1 MQPKIL
7 INVKKLLLVG
17 AVALFGA
24 VNAQTKF
31 GVKAGYALSTMNVNE
46 NDLGALKSKS
56 GFYVGALVEHSLT
69 EKFALQAELQYANLG
84 AKVEE
89 SESGITVTENINM
102 NRILLPVSAKYFVT
116 PNFGIYGGP
125 FVSFKA
131 SNKVK
136 IKVKGTSVDAGTQD
150 EINEYEKMLEDYIN
164 GGLKSSEFGLFFGA
178 EVKVYKGLFADARY
192 SFGLSNQIKDPV
204 DGEKSK
210 LNFFQ
215 VGLGYK
221 F

>member
-1 MQPKIL
+1 M
-7 INVKKLLLVG
+7 KKLVLVG

-24 VNAQTKF
+24 MNAQTKF
-31 GVKAGYALSTMNVNE
+31 GVKAGYALSTMNISE
-46 NDLGALKSKS
+46 NDLGSLKSKS
-56 GFYVGALVEHSLT
+56 GFYVGALVEHKLT
-69 EKFALQAELQYANLG
+69 DKFALQAELQYANLG

-102 NRILLPVSAKYFVT
+102 NRILLPLSAKYFVS
-116 PNFGIYGGP
+116 PNFAFYGGP

-131 SNKVK
+131 SNKVD
-136 IKVKGTSVDAGTQD
+136 IKVKGTSVDASTQN
-150 EINEYEKMLEDYIN
+150 EINQYEKMLEDYIN
-164 GGLKSSEFGLFFGA
+164 GGLKSSEFGLFLGA
-178 EVKVYKGLFADARY
+178 EFTVYKGLFADARY
-192 SFGLSNQIKDPV
+192 SFGLSNQIKNPE

-215 VGLGYK
+215 IGLGYK